1 MAESPRIIDGLGFDE
16 LKALVIELLEERA
29 DLKAEIE
36 ALREEIARLKGLKG
50 RPKLKPSGMHQETQA
65 RAKAKSGDRKR
76 RRGPKNSNLVI
87 DEDKILKPA
96 GVTAGSRLK
105 GTQDYVVQ
113 DLIIK
118 SHVIRYRR
126 ERWVTPEGRTIVA
139 PLPAGIDGHFG
150 AQLRRFVLMQYHQG
164 QMTIPRL
171 VELLSSVG
179 VVISKRAV
187 VRILTANKPDFLT
200 EARDV
205 LRAGL
210 QSASWISV
218 DDTGARHRGRNGVCT
233 QIGNDH
239 FTAFVTTFSKSRL
252 NFLEI
257 LRAGYTDYVIND
269 EALAYMR
276 RRKLAGPLIRRLAE
290 HESKRFPD
298 QEAWRAHLAEL
309 GIAERDVEADPVTI
323 ATEGALW
330 GSVLDHGFLRDAV
343 ILSDDAGQFNVGLHA
358 LCWVHA
364 ERLIHKLN
372 AFNDL
377 QRKAIQRIRARVW
390 RLYGHLQDYCHDPT
404 PRFAA
409 ALRRRF
415 DRIFTSRTKFAT
427 LDRLLA
433 RLHANKAELL
443 VALER
448 PDVPLHT
455 NDTENDI
462 RCQATRRKI
471 SGGTRSDLGRDSR
484 DAHLGLK
491 KTCAKHSINFWDY
504 LGDRLAVP
512 GAPKVPRLPDLV
524 RQAATA

>member
-1 MAESPRIIDGLGFDE
+1 MAESRRSIDGLGFDE
-16 LKALVIELLEERA
+16 LKALAIKVLEELA
-29 DLKAEIE
+29 DLKSENE

-65 RAKAKSGDRKR
+65 RAKAKSGGRKR
-76 RRGPKNSNLVI
+76 RRGPKNSKLVI
-87 DEDKILKPA
+87 DEDKVLQA
-96 GVTAGSRLK
+96 DGVPEGSRFK
-105 GTQDYVVQ
+105 GTEDYVVQ

-118 SHVIRYRR
+118 SHVVRFRR
-126 ERWVTPEGRTIVA
+126 ERWLTPEGRTIVA
-139 PLPAGIDGHFG
+139 PLPAEIDGHFG
-150 AQLRRFVLMQYHQG
+150 PELRRFVLMQYHQG

-171 VELLSSVG
+171 VELLGSLG
-179 VVISKRAV
+179 VAISKRQV
-187 VRILTANKPDFLT
+187 VRILIERKEDFRA

-218 DDTGARHRGRNGVCT
+218 DDTGARHCGRNGVCT

-257 LRAGYTDYVIND
+257 LRAGYSNYVIND

-276 RRKLAGPLIRRLAE
+276 RRKLAGPSIARLAA
-290 HESKRFPD
+290 HESKRFCD
-298 QEAWRAHLAEL
+298 EEAWRAHLADL
-309 GIAERDVEADPVTI
+309 GIAERNVEADPVTI

-358 LCWVHA
+358 LCWIHS
-364 ERLIHKLN
+364 ERLIHKLIC
-372 AFNDL
+372 FNDL
-377 QRKAIQRIRARVW
+377 QRKAVARIKSRVW

-404 PRFAA
+404 PCFAA
-409 ALRRRF
+409 GLRRRF
-415 DRIFTSRTKFAT
+415 DRIFTTRTNFAT
-427 LDRLLA
+427 LDRLLE

-443 VALER
+443 VVLER

-455 NDTENDI
+455 NGTENDI

-471 SGGTRSDLGRDSR
+471 SGGTRSDLGRDCR
-484 DAHLGLK
+484 DALLGLK

-512 GAPKVPRLPDLV
+512 GAPNVPPLPDLV